1 MFPRHFR
8 QIGGWKK
15 GWSLKRLAEARRRKG
30 LSRLAGERLESRCY
44 LTAAST
50 PGDPIVTVDS
60 NFGNFQLEL
69 FPADAPQTVANFL
82 SYVTSGKYNDAVVSR
97 SVPQFVVQTGGIT
110 SASTTYTSNS
120 QFVPVPQN
128 AAIPLEYKLPN
139 TAGTIAMAR
148 SSSANSATDEWFI
161 NVVDNTT
168 NLGPGGVDPN
178 GYAVFGKVLGNGM
191 SIVDAIN
198 ALSTKN
204 EGSVQTSST
213 SSTDLSN
220 LPLGPNN
227 ELVRISSM
235 ALDGIDGAVFTD
247 TNGNGT
253 FDSGESG
260 VAGRTVFINNDNT
273 GKPDS
278 NNPSTTTDA
287 NGNYSF
293 TGLAAGS
300 YKVEEVVP
308 SGVALTTATSQT
320 VTVTASGTVSG
331 VNFGE
336 GVPAKITGTVFVDA
350 NGNGQLDSGESGVAG
365 RTVFLNNDHTGKPD
379 AQNPST
385 TTDSSGGFTFDNVAP
400 GPYTVMEVLPAN
412 VTLTTPTQS
421 VTVTASHTTSGLLFG
436 ERPSITGTV
445 YSDLNLSGT
454 LNSSDPGIGGVT
466 VYLDQNGTGSPTGN
480 PIQITAA
487 NGTFAFEGLAPGSYT
502 VREVTPLSAK
512 ATSTSSPVT
521 VVAGQITKIDFGN
534 YLNTPLAP
542 LPALTGNSTPS
553 TDANTSFINGVY
565 FRLLGHDPDA
575 TGLSYW
581 QQKLAAGASHQSVVQ
596 GVWNSA
602 EHLGQIVDQFYQEF
616 LGRSSDPAGKGFWVN
631 LFSFGATDKL
641 EIEGFLTSKEYTN
654 LHASNAAFVD
664 SLYQNI
670 DARGADSQGAGF
682 WQNALSTGQTRLQVA
697 AAFVNGQEA
706 TTRLLDA
713 FYADFLH
720 RQPDSSSQQTFVGP
734 LEQQTM
740 TIPGVAAAILGSDE
754 YFNGVARQ

>member
-1 MFPRHFR
+1 MFPRIFAQFR
-8 QIGGWKK
+8 GGKK
-15 GWSLKRLAEARRRKG
+15 RSLNRRR
-30 LSRLAGERLESRCY
+30 RLAGEPLEARYY
-44 LTAAST
+44 LTAAAT
-50 PGDPIVTVDS
+50 PGDPIVTVDT

-69 FPADAPQTVANFL
+69 FPADAPQTVTNFL
-82 SYVTSGKYNDAVVSR
+82 SYVTSGKYNDTVVSR
-97 SVPQFVVQTGGIT
+97 SVSQFVVQTGGIT

-148 SSSANSATDEWFI
+148 SSSPTSATDEWFI
-161 NVVDNTT
+161 NVVDNST

-204 EGSVQTSST
+204 EGSVQTSSS

-235 ALDGIDGAVFTD
+235 TLDSIDGAVFTD
-247 TNGNGT
+247 TNGNGV

-260 VAGRTVFINNDNT
+260 VAGRTVFINNDGT
-273 GKPDS
+273 GQPDS

-308 SGVALTTATSQT
+308 SGVALTTATTQT

-336 GVPAKITGTVFVDA
+336 GVPAKITGTVFVDN
-350 NGNGQLDSGESGVAG
+350 NGNGVLDSGESGVAG
-365 RTVFLNNDHTGKPD
+365 RTVFLNNDNTGKPD
-379 AQNPST
+379 SSNPST
-385 TTDSSGGFTFDNVAP
+385 TTDSSGNFTFNNVTP
-400 GPYTVMEVLPAN
+400 GAYTVMEVLPAN
-412 VTLTTPTQS
+412 ITLTTPTQS
-421 VTVTASHTTSGLLFG
+421 ITVTAHQTTSGVNFG
-436 ERPSITGTV
+436 ERPSISGTV
-445 YSDLNLSGT
+445 YSDLSLSGT
-454 LNSSDPGIGGVT
+454 FSSSDPGIGGVT
-466 VYLDQNGTGSPTGN
+466 VYIDQNGTGSPTGN
-480 PIQITAA
+480 PTQITAA
-487 NGTFAFEGLAPGSYT
+487 NGTFAFEGLAAGSYT
-502 VREVTPLSAK
+502 VREVTPLSAR
-512 ATSTSSPVT
+512 ATSTPGPVT
-521 VVAGQITKIDFGN
+521 VVAGQTATINFGN
-534 YLNTPLAP
+534 YLNTPLSP
-542 LPALTGNSTPS
+542 LPAVGGTSTPS
-553 TDANTSFINGVY
+553 SDANTAFINGVY
-565 FRLLGHDPDA
+565 FRLLGHNPDA

-581 QQKLAAGASHQSVVQ
+581 QQKLASGTSHQSVVE
-596 GVWNSA
+596 GVWDSA
-602 EHLGQIVDQFYQEF
+602 EHLGQVVEQYYQEF
-616 LGRSSDPAGKGFWVN
+616 LGRPSDPVGKAYWVN
-631 LFSFGATDKL
+631 LFSLGGTDKL
-641 EIEGFLTSKEYTN
+641 EIEGFLTSTEYTN
-654 LHASNAAFVD
+654 MHSTSAAFVD

-670 DARGADSQGAGF
+670 NARVADSQGANF
-682 WQNALSTGQTRLQVA
+682 WVNALSTGQTRLQVA
-697 AAFVNGQEA
+697 MAFINGDEA
-706 TTRLLDA
+706 TTRLLDS

-720 RQPDSSSQQTFVGP
+720 RQPDTNAQNSFVGP
-734 LEQQTM
+734 LEKQTM
-740 TIPGVAAAILGSDE
+740 TISSVAAAILGSDE